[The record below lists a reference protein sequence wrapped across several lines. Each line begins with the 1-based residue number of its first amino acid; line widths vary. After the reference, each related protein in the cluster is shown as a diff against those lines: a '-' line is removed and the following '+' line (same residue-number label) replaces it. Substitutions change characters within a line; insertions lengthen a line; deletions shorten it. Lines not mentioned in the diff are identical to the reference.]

1 MRQVYESRAANPTE
15 AKKVNELEDEIV
27 KTKEYYHKRIRE
39 LEEKYR
45 YGGAPTQTKTR
56 PTPDQTP
63 QRPTEG
69 PEVAQMQQLVSELEQ
84 QVDKLTKERNHFAQK
99 LVLTQQQHTASQ

>member
-27 KTKEYYHKRIRE
+27 KTKSYYHKRIRE

-45 YGGAPTQTKTR
+45 FGGAPSQKTIKAS
-56 PTPDQTP
+56 PDQTP

-69 PEVAQMQQLVSELEQ
+69 PEAAQL
-84 QVDKLTKERNHFAQK
+84 
-99 LVLTQQQHTASQ
+99 